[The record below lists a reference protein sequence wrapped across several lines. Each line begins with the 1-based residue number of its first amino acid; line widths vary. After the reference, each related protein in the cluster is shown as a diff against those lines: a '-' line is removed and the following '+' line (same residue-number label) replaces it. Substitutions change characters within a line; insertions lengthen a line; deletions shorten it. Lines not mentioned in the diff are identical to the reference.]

1 MSSQE
6 EGEIVSSSDDDDS
19 HSFEVLSNAQQID
32 VLESQEEAEIVPDD
46 NNNNISVSEYVIFEQ
61 NGKRISFA
69 DLPLQWRDDH
79 NEAATTGGDGSLKTN
94 VFVYGFSEDNG
105 VKQRIYEQVIAWKFD
120 LSPLQPVIMVLTKE
134 KKRWL
139 RLRNPKRVF
148 MSIIKTI
155 LVTLYWMHFLKRFNK
170 DPQASSKF
178 VWSYLHNIV
187 FSSFEFKASVKDLLC
202 HKLLIA
208 ETMKR
213 DEDFAKFQDVLKI
226 LEEMPQTYTTLDQD
240 LHSPTMK
247 GFIVDEDPE
256 EDYYEDDNDIGE
268 EIDVAGKSIFDI
280 VCAFCDRGGNVLCCD
295 GRCLRSFH
303 PTKEDEIHFFCGSLG
318 LDSAEVDDILSFL
331 CTNCTYKQ
339 HQCYACGEL
348 GSSDVCQEVFPCV
361 SATCGH
367 FYHPKCAA
375 KLLHPDNEA
384 EATTLE
390 VKVAAGHSFICP
402 MHKCFAC
409 KEIEDSEV
417 QDLQFAVCRRYPKRN
432 LLRKPYEGRS
442 FAKGMERSLAT
453 QPDSNILHVRKKVE
467 RRRHSVNDADLN
479 DRMLA
484 IMESVYSSFNTEEF
498 MKKHQQFST
507 ANSRILKGT
516 AVRKS
521 ITVGRVEASAKAAR
535 TASEKLQAGDSL
547 EDAKAVCGPDVLNQM
562 SDWKKDLS
570 VYLGPFLYGPRYT
583 SYGRHYTKV
592 EKLKEI
598 VNRLYWYLQD
608 GDTIVDFCCGSNDF
622 SCLLNEKLEEVR
634 KSCSFKNYDLFH
646 PKNDFNF
653 EQKDWMTVNIDEL
666 PDGSELVIGLNPPV
680 GREASGTNKF
690 IQKAL
695 RFRPKLIVVI
705 APMEARRRELEA
717 YDLIWED
724 HTVLSGKS
732 FYLPNSVD
740 IDNKPLERYNVEPPG
755 LYLWSRH
762 DWTTTHKAI
771 AQENDRFYVRF
782 TSSIDR
788 IASSIRSGSDNN
800 TSNNLFT
807 M

>member
-6 EGEIVSSSDDDDS
+6 EGEIVSSSDDDDDF
-19 HSFEVLSNAQQID
+19 HLFEVLSNARQID
-32 VLESQEEAEIVPDD
+32 VLESQEEAEIVPDE
-46 NNNNISVSEYVIFEQ
+46 NNNISVSEYVIFEQ
-61 NGKRISFA
+61 NGKRVSFA
-69 DLPLQWRDDH
+69 DLPLQWRDDQ
-79 NEAATTGGDGSLKTN
+79 NEAATTDDDDSLKTN
-94 VFVYGFSEDNG
+94 VFVHG
-105 VKQRIYEQVIAWKFD
+105 
-120 LSPLQPVIMVLTKE
+120 
-134 KKRWL
+134 
-139 RLRNPKRVF
+139 
-148 MSIIKTI
+148 
-155 LVTLYWMHFLKRFNK
+155 
-170 DPQASSKF
+170 
-178 VWSYLHNIV
+178 
-187 FSSFEFKASVKDLLC
+187 SFEFKASVKDLLC

-226 LEEMPQTYTTLDQD
+226 LDEMPQTYTTLDQD

-256 EDYYEDDNDIGE
+256 EDYYVDDNDICE
-268 EIDVAGKSIFDI
+268 EIDVAGKSIFDT
-280 VCAFCDRGGNVLCCD
+280 VCAFCDRGGNVLCCE

-303 PTKEDEIHFFCGSLG
+303 PTMEDGNHFFCGSLG

-417 QDLQFAVCRRYPKRN
+417 QDLQFAVCRRCPKRN

-453 QPDSNILHVRKKVE
+453 QPDSNLLHVSVLVLLDHEIFRELGTPRRDHIIFPEVYEEKYTLNMLSDKGKNLASKRSEASEDFATSSPRSQTRTEDQTDYDGIQDSSLATEDGGIRDSSSSKRTNMHGSRLEISDSREQRVYIHRGKRKNRYHKNKNRYRNMHVRKKVE

-498 MKKHQQFST
+498 MNKHQQFST
-507 ANSRILKGT
+507 ANARILKGT

-535 TASEKLQAGDSL
+535 TASEKLQAGGDSL

-598 VNRLYWYLQD
+598 V
-608 GDTIVDFCCGSNDF
+608 DFCCCSNDF

-646 PKNDFNF
+646 PKNDFSF
-653 EQKDWMTVNIDEL
+653 EQKDWMTVNMDEL

-695 RFRPKLIVVI
+695 RFRPKLIIVI
-705 APMEARRRELEA
+705 APMEARRLELEA

-732 FYLPNSVD
+732 FYLPNAVD

-755 LYLWSRH
+755 LYL
-762 DWTTTHKAI
+762 
-771 AQENDRFYVRF
+771 
-782 TSSIDR
+782 
-788 IASSIRSGSDNN
+788 
-800 TSNNLFT
+800 
-807 M
+807 